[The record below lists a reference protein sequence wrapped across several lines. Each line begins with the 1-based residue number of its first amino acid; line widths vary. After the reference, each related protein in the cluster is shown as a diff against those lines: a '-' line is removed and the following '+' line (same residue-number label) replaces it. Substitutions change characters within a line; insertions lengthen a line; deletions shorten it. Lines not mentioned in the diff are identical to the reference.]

1 MDTSGHFWAR
11 RVTFG
16 HSHVT
21 FGHEINFGHL
31 CSITFGNIK
40 VTFGHEVTLRH
51 FFSEKV
57 TFGHSGHFFL
67 SLLGYLHVT
76 LVTFGNFLFG
86 ILFDDFWTLP
96 SQPHT
101 ANKYRKAP
109 KVITFK
115 YQFSSLE
122 KCSI

>member
-51 FFSEKV
+51 FFSGKV

-76 LVTFGNFLFG
+76 LVTFGNFL
-86 ILFDDFWTLP
+86 LFRFF
-96 SQPHT
+96 Q
-101 ANKYRKAP
+101 
-109 KVITFK
+109 
-115 YQFSSLE
+115 SLVFLSVSHSLRRYFE
-122 KCSI
+122 ALSY